1 MRSASRK
8 RRAPGWLPKQTSN
21 LRLARQVNSWFLEGR
36 ALQDKG
42 HFDEA
47 LAFYRKVAF
56 ELERAN
62 VKDPSIYAAIGHVL
76 IFTGDNKAS
85 LDWSKRALEI
95 DPEYIKALINAA
107 AACRQMNR
115 VDEAHV
121 FAQKAYGIEPGNPQ
135 VLASLAVILLNKG
148 LISQALVRAA
158 YAIRMMPESL
168 DAIGAIASAYGRIG
182 DVDTAL
188 PYFDKYQQ
196 RLPFDPNLSSTRL
209 FCLHYKPGITAE
221 ELKQAHKEWGG
232 RFGAKFRSE
241 WPRHENEPVVNRK
254 LRIGYV
260 SGDFR
265 HHVVGY
271 WTKHIVTGHNR
282 DRFEVFCFAN
292 NAEDEYSKHFKKGA
306 DHWISILDRSDED
319 AARVITDAKIDILID
334 LSGHTGAH
342 RLLMMARKPAP
353 VQATWCGYID
363 STGLEAFDYVIADE
377 VIAPSSEPSPF
388 VEEPLRLPH
397 AAVGFEP
404 ITDAP
409 AIGPVPALRK
419 GYVTFGCFNN
429 PAKIGDE
436 VLPVWAEILNRVPHS
451 KLLVGYGNLDDAIT
465 KERLLGLCRKHGI
478 SEERLQLRRG
488 KRNAILQAYSDEIDV
503 ALDTFPYNGG
513 TTTCEALWMGVPVVA
528 LYGGHPMSRFGCS
541 LLAHNG
547 LPALA
552 TTSKEEYVERAVYL
566 AGDRETLSR
575 LRKELRGHLTNTP
588 LFNSKL
594 FIEGLEN
601 AYLRIF
607 ERWCQK
613 RQAGE

>member
-306 DHWISILDRSDED
+306 DHWISILDRSDEE